1 MRPDPRSLAEYTGPA
16 NQEFDVRNATAAVDS
31 HFNLAIHENY
41 GAEEARGARR
51 RQWGYDMEQSGY
63 RSCTITTGLEGV

>member
-1 MRPDPRSLAEYTGPA
+1 MRPDPRSLAEYKGPA

-41 GAEEARGARR
+41 GPEEARAAS
-51 RQWGYDMEQSGY
+51 Q
-63 RSCTITTGLEGV
+63 TVGL